1 MLTTGTVMT
10 GYEDHEALALLDF
23 WLSAGP
29 RRWFERSD
37 AFDAECAAWRATW
50 ERARNGACDHWG
62 TTAAGSLA
70 LIILLDQIPR
80 NILRGDRTQFATDPM
95 ALAQADR
102 AVAAGHDRAYPMPLK
117 NFFYLPY
124 QHAEDRA
131 AQERGL
137 DLYRAAGERDAYYW
151 ALVHA
156 DAIRR
161 FGRFPHR
168 NGLLDRETTAVE
180 RAYLESGGFG
190 A

>member
-1 MLTTGTVMT
+1 MT
-10 GYEDHEALALLDF
+10 SSEDDEAMALLAF
-23 WLSAGP
+23 WLPAGP
-29 RRWFERSD
+29 RRWFARSE
-37 AFDAECAAWRATW
+37 AFDAECVRFVPLW
-50 ERARNGACDHWG
+50 ERARDGGCAVWPR
-62 TTAAGSLA
+62 TAAGSLA

-80 NILRGDRTQFATDPM
+80 NALRDSPEQFATDGK
-95 ALAQADR
+95 ALAEAEG

-124 QHAEDRA
+124 QHAEDLG

-137 DLYRAAGERDAYYW
+137 DLYRAAGDQEAYYW

-168 NGLLDRETTAVE
+168 NPLLGRETTEAE
-180 RAYLESGGFG
+180 RAYLESGGFE